1 MNSMKVKDKLKNIA
15 VKKNIEF
22 NTLLRLYMYD
32 RFIERLA
39 VSKYRDNF
47 ILKGGLLLSAMFGI
61 ESRSTRDMDISIKGI
76 DVSKEKMLNVLNE
89 ILSIDVNDK
98 VKFKV
103 VDISDIREDDEY
115 GGNKYHLVGKLENLK
130 VILEREQP
138 IDLLIHLGDA
148 EGDEDSI
155 AEMAGCRLEIVAGN
169 NDFFSNLPR
178 EKELRI
184 GSYRVLITHGHYYYV
199 SAGIAD
205 IEREAAAQGYDIVMF
220 GHTHRP
226 VIDYTRDVIAL
237 NPGSL
242 SYPRQEGRRPS
253 YIVMDLDKNGK
264 ANFEIKYL
272 KVLDELKSED
282 TNKYLLEVKD
292 SSIEVVLMK
301 HDYGNSICISTQ
313 IGCNMAC
320 AFYFKTDS
328 CYRRHV
334 GNDSSD

>member
-1 MNSMKVKDKLKNIA
+1 MKILV
-15 VKKNIEF
+15 
-22 NTLLRLYMYD
+22 
-32 RFIERLA
+32 
-39 VSKYRDNF
+39 VSDTHR
-47 ILKGGLLLSAMFGI
+47 
-61 ESRSTRDMDISIKGI
+61 
-76 DVSKEKMLNVLNE
+76 
-89 ILSIDVNDK
+89 
-98 VKFKV
+98 
-103 VDISDIREDDEY
+103 
-115 GGNKYHLVGKLENLK
+115 KLENLK

-138 IDLLIHLGDA
+138 MDLLIHLGDA

-169 NDFFSNLPR
+169 NDFSNLPR

-226 VIDYTRDVIAL
+226 VIDYKGCDCAQS
-237 NPGSL
+237 GSL

-272 KVLDELKSED
+272 
-282 TNKYLLEVKD
+282 
-292 SSIEVVLMK
+292 
-301 HDYGNSICISTQ
+301 
-313 IGCNMAC
+313 
-320 AFYFKTDS
+320 
-328 CYRRHV
+328 
-334 GNDSSD
+334 